1 MRYAELDSI
10 RRYMADIAH
19 YELITEEEEVTLSE
33 RIKEGD
39 QSAIDRLATANLRLV
54 IKIALDFQGCG
65 VPLADLIAEGN
76 SGLLVAVERFDPT
89 KGAKFSSYA
98 AWWIKQRIRR
108 VIAYSGKTV
117 RVPVQAMNRFRQI
130 KAAQQ
135 ELKEKTGREA
145 HVSELAIYLGVS
157 EKSIRKTLHTVGTR
171 TSSMDQKI
179 GEDEDASLGDF
190 IADTLQMHPDELMNK
205 DEVVK
210 ILKEV
215 IDDELN
221 ERERLILSLRYGL
234 EGEAQPQTLEQV
246 SEIIGRTRERV
257 RQIQYGAL
265 KKLKARFSSLNLG
278 NLDTVAGKR

>member
-19 YELITEEEEVTLSE
+19 YELISEEEEVTLSE
-33 RIKEGD
+33 RIKDGD

-76 SGLLVAVERFDPT
+76 SGLLVAVERFDAT

-135 ELKEKTGREA
+135 ELKEK
-145 HVSELAIYLGVS
+145 HKPCCI
-157 EKSIRKTLHTVGTR
+157 K
-171 TSSMDQKI
+171 
-179 GEDEDASLGDF
+179 
-190 IADTLQMHPDELMNK
+190 
-205 DEVVK
+205 
-210 ILKEV
+210 
-215 IDDELN
+215 
-221 ERERLILSLRYGL
+221 
-234 EGEAQPQTLEQV
+234 
-246 SEIIGRTRERV
+246 
-257 RQIQYGAL
+257 
-265 KKLKARFSSLNLG
+265 
-278 NLDTVAGKR
+278 